1 MKIDS
6 QAQAQLFTEAH
17 SFNHFSDKAVSE
29 ETIRELY
36 ELMKWA
42 PTSMNTQPARYVFI
56 RSDEGKEKLIPA
68 LLDSN
73 AEKTRKAPLTV
84 IIAYDTEFYQHLGEQ
99 FPAYDAAPMFRANN
113 ELAESTAFR
122 NSSLQGA
129 YLMMAARALGLDCGP
144 MSGFDPEAVN
154 QQFFADGQCK
164 VNFIVNLGYGA
175 EQGYHPRGP
184 RLAFDQAA
192 EII

>member
-1 MKIDS
+1 
-6 QAQAQLFTEAH
+6 
-17 SFNHFSDKAVSE
+17 
-29 ETIRELY
+29 
-36 ELMKWA
+36 
-42 PTSMNTQPARYVFI
+42 MNTQPARYVFI
-56 RSDEGKEKLIPA
+56 HSDAGKEKLIPA

-99 FPAYDAAPMFRANN
+99 FPAYDAAPMFRADT

-154 QQFFADGQCK
+154 QQFFADGKYK
-164 VNFIVNLGYGA
+164 VNFIVNLGYGT